1 MEHQPFDYIKVQKG
15 VISWLKSVV
24 GDSLGKMNIE
34 EGTGIIETNIPAVYA
49 APLGDLPEP
58 SMPFIEVNYIQN
70 DDGFVHYSG
79 IIDVQDPND
88 ESKTISV
95 PYYDTKTNFSI
106 TLVCEGTGAQNIIR
120 KVRNVLN
127 VYRERKILHEKT
139 NAGINFITRARRSPE
154 MITTEFRESS
164 TLTFSMNA
172 IDRYVDY
179 DGDYFDGVDYTGG
192 LKRTQDDKDPLP
204 IDRKIDPYNP

>member
-1 MEHQPFDYIKVQKG
+1 MEHRPFDYIQVQKG
-15 VISWLKSVV
+15 IISWLKGVV
-24 GDSLGKMNIE
+24 GDSLGKMLIE
-34 EGTGIIETNIPAVYA
+34 EGTDIIETNIPAVYA

-58 SMPFIEVNYIQN
+58 TLPFIEVNYIQN
-70 DDGFVHYSG
+70 EDGFVHYSG
-79 IIDVQDPND
+79 VTDVPDPNNPD
-88 ESKTISV
+88 GMISV
-95 PYYDTKTNFSI
+95 PYYDTVTNFSI
-106 TLVCEGTGAQNIIR
+106 TLVCEGTGSQNIIR

-179 DGDYFDGVDYTGG
+179 DGQYFDGVEYTGG
-192 LKRTQDDKDPLP
+192 LKRTKVDENPLP
-204 IDRKIDPYNP
+204 VDRKIDPYD

>member
-1 MEHQPFDYIKVQKG
+1 MDHQSFDYIQVQKG

-34 EGTGIIETNIPAVYA
+34 EGTGIVETDIPAVYA

-70 DDGFVHYSG
+70 DDGFVNTSG
-79 IIDVQDPND
+79 VIEVKDPND
-88 ESKTISV
+88 ESKLISV
-95 PYYDTKTNFSI
+95 PYYDTMTNFSI
-106 TLVCEGTGAQNIIR
+106 TLVCEGTGSQNIIR

-127 VYRERKILHEKT
+127 VYRERKILHDKT
-139 NAGINFITRARRSPE
+139 NAGINFITRARRSPDF
-154 MITTEFRESS
+154 ITTEFRESS

-172 IDRYVDY
+172 TDRYIDY
-179 DGDYFDGVDYTGG
+179 DGNAFDSVEYEGG
-192 LKRTQDDKDPLP
+192 LKRTKIDDNPLP
-204 IDRKIDPYNP
+204 IDRKVDPYS